1 MRSNAC
7 RRRISRCR
15 RRSAAATLTS
25 PPSCGSCPRCAYTWR
40 WGAWPTMRSSW
51 RAGSRAGATCS
62 HTDANTCSRERNACS
77 IRIIAAATTPRP
89 DGSPRRCSQL
99 SWRGPASSPAS
110 SCPRRCRLLRKPPA
124 MFDPKEF
131 IASLPRRPGV
141 YRMFGAARE
150 LLYVGKARSL
160 KDRVGTYFA
169 AGNVH
174 PKVQALT
181 AQIDAIEVTVTN
193 SETEALLLEYNLIKA
208 HKPRFNV
215 VLRDDKSFPYI
226 HLYVEHEFPR
236 LEFYRGAKSAPGRYF
251 GPFPSAGAVRD
262 TLNQLQKLFRIRN
275 CRDSF
280 FANRSRPCLQ
290 HQIGRCS
297 APCVGLITREGY
309 AQDMA
314 AAVKVLEG
322 RSDEVNAELQARM
335 EEAGERLQFELAARI
350 RDQLAA
356 LKRIQAQQVVTAE
369 GHRDVDVFA
378 IVGEAGEYAVSVML
392 VRGGRNLGT
401 TSYFPRAALAEA
413 GEALASFVMQYYASA
428 EAPAQVLLG
437 TPLEEAASLAE
448 LLSSRTGRAVEVRH
462 PLRGMAVRWVELTR
476 ENAVQAL
483 RMRFAQRQGMEE
495 MLLDLSEVLDLPE
508 PPARMEC
515 FDISHTGG
523 EGTVASCVVFGPEG
537 PLKKEYRR
545 FNISGVTAGDLLL
558 IDGGAGQISQV
569 HAVLAEL
576 GYGDLTLVGVAKG
589 PDRRPGQERL
599 FVHGAAAPVTPAG
612 HSPAARLIQRIRDE
626 AHRFAISGHR
636 RKRARRYNESVLEVV
651 PGLGPAKRRALL
663 KHFGGLQGVM
673 RAGVAD
679 LTQVAGIGAT
689 LARSLYDHLHPG
701 S

>member
-1 MRSNAC
+1 MS
-7 RRRISRCR
+7 
-15 RRSAAATLTS
+15 
-25 PPSCGSCPRCAYTWR
+25 
-40 WGAWPTMRSSW
+40 
-51 RAGSRAGATCS
+51 
-62 HTDANTCSRERNACS
+62 E
-77 IRIIAAATTPRP
+77 
-89 DGSPRRCSQL
+89 
-99 SWRGPASSPAS
+99 
-110 SCPRRCRLLRKPPA
+110 
-124 MFDPKEF
+124 FDPKEF

-141 YRMFGAARE
+141 YRMFGAGHE

-160 KDRVGTYFA
+160 RDRVGTYFA
-169 AGNVH
+169 PRNVD

-181 AQIDAIEVTVTN
+181 AQIEGVEVTVTN

-297 APCVGLITREGY
+297 APCVGLIPRDAY
-309 AQDMA
+309 AQDIA

-322 RSDEVNAELQARM
+322 RSDEVNAEL
-335 EEAGERLQFELAARI
+335 E
-350 RDQLAA
+350 
-356 LKRIQAQQVVTAE
+356 K
-369 GHRDVDVFA
+369 
-378 IVGEAGEYAVSVML
+378 
-392 VRGGRNLGT
+392 
-401 TSYFPRAALAEA
+401 
-413 GEALASFVMQYYASA
+413 
-428 EAPAQVLLG
+428 
-437 TPLEEAASLAE
+437 AASRSE
-448 LLSSRTGRAVEVRH
+448 LLSERTGERVEVRH
-462 PLRGMAVRWVELTR
+462 PVRGLAARWVELTR

-483 RMRFAQRQGMEE
+483 RMRLAQRAGLDE
-495 MLLDLSEVLDLPE
+495 MFSDLASMLDLPE
-508 PPARMEC
+508 PPSRIEC

-523 EGTVASCVVFGPEG
+523 EGTVASCVVFGPDG

-545 FNISGVTAGDLLL
+545 FNITAVTPGDDYGALRQALERRYRHVRAGEVSPPDLLL
-558 IDGGAGQISQV
+558 IDGGAGQVSQV

-576 GYGDLTLVGVAKG
+576 GYGDLTLVGIAKG
-589 PDRRPGQERL
+589 PERRVGHERL
-599 FVHGAAAPVTPAG
+599 FVYGAAAPVTPEG

-626 AHRFAISGHR
+626 AHRFAITGHR

-651 PGLGPAKRRALL
+651 PGLGPARRRALL

-689 LARSLYDHLHPG
+689 LARSVYDHLHPG

>member
-1 MRSNAC
+1 V
-7 RRRISRCR
+7 
-15 RRSAAATLTS
+15 
-25 PPSCGSCPRCAYTWR
+25 
-40 WGAWPTMRSSW
+40 
-51 RAGSRAGATCS
+51 
-62 HTDANTCSRERNACS
+62 
-77 IRIIAAATTPRP
+77 
-89 DGSPRRCSQL
+89 
-99 SWRGPASSPAS
+99 
-110 SCPRRCRLLRKPPA
+110 
-124 MFDPKEF
+124 FDHKEY
-131 IASLPRRPGV
+131 IASLPKRPGV
-141 YRMFGAARE
+141 YRMFGAGQE

-169 AGNVH
+169 AGNVN
-174 PKVQALT
+174 PKVQALVQ
-181 AQIDAIEVTVTN
+181 QITAIEVTVTS

-208 HKPRFNV
+208 HKPRFNI

-226 HLYVEHEFPR
+226 HLDVQHRFPR
-236 LEFYRGAKSAPGRYF
+236 LVFYRGPRNAPGRYF
-251 GPFPSAGAVRD
+251 GPFPNAGAVRD

-297 APCVGLITREGY
+297 APCVGLIGREAY
-309 AQDMA
+309 AQDIA

-335 EEAGERLQFELAARI
+335 EEAGRRLEFERAAQI

-369 GHRDVDVFA
+369 GERDVDVFV

-401 TSYFPRAALAEA
+401 TSYFPRAVLAEA
-413 GEALASFVMQYYASA
+413 PEALVSFVMQYYASTEVPA
-428 EAPAQVLLG
+428 EVLLG
-437 TPLEEAASLAE
+437 SRLEDGAALAE
-448 LLSSRTGRAVEVRH
+448 VLSARAARTVVVRQ
-462 PLRGMAVRWVELTR
+462 PVRGLGVRWVEMTR
-476 ENAVQAL
+476 ENAQQAL

-495 MLLDLSEVLDLPE
+495 MLADFAEELDLPE
-508 PPARMEC
+508 PPARLEC

-545 FNISGVTAGDLLL
+545 FNIAGVTPGDDYGALRQALERRYRHVRDGEVPAPDVLL
-558 IDGGAGQISQV
+558 IDGGVGQISQV
-569 HAVLAEL
+569 HEVLAGL
-576 GYGDLTLVGVAKG
+576 GFGDLPLVGVAKG
-589 PDRRPGQERL
+589 PDRRAGQERL
-599 FVHGAAAPVTPAG
+599 FVYGASGPVVPEAHAPA
-612 HSPAARLIQRIRDE
+612 SRLIQRIRDE
-626 AHRFAISGHR
+626 AHRFAITGHR
-636 RKRARRYNESVLEVV
+636 RRRARRYNQSVLEVV

-663 KHFGGLQGVM
+663 RHFGGLQGVM

-679 LTQVAGIGAT
+679 LTQVSGIGAA
-689 LARSLYDHLHPG
+689 LARTLYDHLHPG